1 METIKI
7 KTEYIQLVQ
16 LLKML
21 NYISSGGECKYFM
34 NENIILLNDQKVI
47 EKRKKIYDNF
57 KIQIN
62 NKEYL
67 IKSEI
72 KTN

>member
-1 METIKI
+1 MEKI
-7 KTEYIQLVQ
+7 IINTEYIQLVQ

-34 NENIILLNDQKVI
+34 NENKILINNEI
-47 EKRKKIYDNF
+47 PFEKRKKIYDNF
-57 KIQIN
+57 EVIIN
-62 NKEYL
+62 DKEYL

-72 KTN
+72 KKD